1 MIPFN
6 KPYLT
11 GKETFYIEDA
21 VKTGKIL
28 FWKFFLFNAVENNVN
43 EDIELLL

>member
-11 GKETFYIEDA
+11 GKETFYIEEA
-21 VKTGKIL
+21 VKLAFSKKRQSEKITD
-28 FWKFFLFNAVENNVN
+28 NG
-43 EDIELLL
+43 

>member
-11 GKETFYIEDA
+11 GKELVYSKDGFKKGNISST
-21 VKTGKIL
+21 
-28 FWKFFLFNAVENNVN
+28 
-43 EDIELLL
+43 